1 MQSLLK
7 VHDASIDKARIR
19 INPGELLQILGE
31 QQGVIDSHTIALV
44 EQYIDEGLRVSS
56 PLGAFVLV
64 EALENLPAEK
74 IMIRGIT
81 FNTGKI
87 IHKMLRHAESYAL
100 FLVSAGPVPENLA
113 RSLLQQGDYLE
124 GYILDLV
131 ASAIVDLAADQVQE
145 QVKIL
150 AEQQGLHI
158 TNRYSPGYCA
168 WNVEEQQKLFSLFP
182 EGCCGI
188 SLSDSSLMDPIK
200 SISGIIGIGAK
211 VSYKEYPCEICPMLE
226 CQFRKVRNQ

>member
-7 VHDASIDKARIR
+7 VHDTSIDKARIR
-19 INPGELLQILGE
+19 IDPVEILQILGE
-31 QQGVIDSHTIALV
+31 QQGVIDSHTTALV
-44 EQYIDEGLRVSS
+44 EQYIEEGLRVSS
-56 PLGAFVLV
+56 PVGAFVLV

-74 IMIRGIT
+74 IRIRGIT
-81 FNTGKI
+81 FNTGKS
-87 IHKMLRHAESYAL
+87 IHKTLRHAETYAL
-100 FLVSAGPVPENLA
+100 FLVSAGPGPENLA

-131 ASAIVDLAADQVQE
+131 ASVIVDLAADQVQE

-150 AEQQGLHI
+150 AEQQGLRI